1 MLKTYLFTSESVS
14 KGHPDKI
21 ADQISDAVL
30 DEFLTKDRESHVA
43 CETFITDGLVIIGGE
58 ARSEAYVDVQD
69 VARKTIEKI
78 GYTPEF
84 CFDPENCG
92 VISLI
97 HSQSPDIAMGVDST
111 LTKEQGAG
119 DQGIMFGYAIN
130 ETPTY
135 MPATIFIANELLKTL
150 DELKAKGEI
159 KGLGPDAKSQVTMEY
174 DTEIN
179 RPISVKTILIS
190 TQHKEEK
197 SVEEIK
203 NEIREKVIP
212 AVMKKMPG
220 QEYLFRSYD
229 LLVNPT
235 GKFVI
240 GGPKGDTG
248 LTGRKIIVDT
258 YGGRGA
264 HGGGAFSGKDPSKVD
279 RSAAYMARYLAKN
292 IVAAEHCEECL
303 VQLSYAIGVAHPL
316 SVFVRT
322 DAGARYDAKMVKKIT
337 ENIDLTP
344 SGIIGLLGLKNPI
357 YFPTASYG
365 HFGREPHGD
374 YFTWEKTNI
383 KDIF

>member
-14 KGHPDKI
+14 KGHPDKV

-30 DEFLTKDRESHVA
+30 DEFLRKDRESHVA
-43 CETFITDGLVIIGGE
+43 CETFITDGIVIVGGE
-58 ARSEAYVDVQD
+58 ARSTAYVDVQD

-78 GYTPEF
+78 GYSPKY

-97 HSQSPDIAMGVDST
+97 HAQSPDIAVGVDAT
-111 LTKEQGAG
+111 ETNAQGAG
-119 DQGIMFGYAIN
+119 DQGIMFGYAVN

-135 MPATIFIANELLKTL
+135 MPATIFFANELLQTL
-150 DELKAKGEI
+150 DELKERGEI
-159 KGLGPDAKSQVTMEY
+159 VGLGPDAKSQVTMEY
-174 DTEIN
+174 DTQMN
-179 RPISVKTILIS
+179 RPISIKTILIS
-190 TQHKEEK
+190 TQHAEEK
-197 SVEEIK
+197 GID
-203 NEIREKVIP
+203 EIRRDIQEKVIP
-212 AVMKKMPG
+212 AVMAKYPDVA
-220 QEYLFRSYD
+220 YLFNDYE

-292 IVAAEHCEECL
+292 IVAADKCEECL
-303 VQLSYAIGVAHPL
+303 VQLSYAIGVAQPL
-316 SVFVRT
+316 SIFVRT
-322 DAGARYDAKMVKKIT
+322 DAGAKYDEKVVKKILD
-337 ENIDLTP
+337 NVDLTP
-344 SGIIGLLGLKNPI
+344 SGIIGTLGLKNPI

-365 HFGREPHGD
+365 HFGRKSHDG
-374 YFTWEKTNI
+374 FFSWEKIEINHL
-383 KDIF
+383 F